1 MSVPIRGC
9 HLPAS
14 KSEASD
20 LADDLKEGNECSDSS
35 DRAHGASKAE
45 KVWNKVMDNLGQN

>member
-1 MSVPIRGC
+1 MPIRGC

-20 LADDLKEGNECSDSS
+20 LADDMKEGNECSDSS

-45 KVWNKVMDNLGQN
+45 KVWNKAMDNLGQN